1 MALNLLKGV
10 TSSSTKLVLRQ
21 IDASSSDSSTEML
34 NDIGTTDRAIG
45 VCILNY
51 YSNRTF
57 YIIIYYYCF

>member
-21 IDASSSDSSTEML
+21 INALSSDSSTEML

-51 YSNRTF
+51 NSNQTF
-57 YIIIYYYCF
+57 YIIVYCYFF